1 MDGSFWEL
9 NFSAAAVL
17 SLLSLLRHVLHQ
29 LVGGVLEAAVVSL
42 VQSWMLLHD
51 WNLPDL

>member
-9 NFSAAAVL
+9 NFSAAAV
-17 SLLSLLRHVLHQ
+17 LSLLRHVLHQ